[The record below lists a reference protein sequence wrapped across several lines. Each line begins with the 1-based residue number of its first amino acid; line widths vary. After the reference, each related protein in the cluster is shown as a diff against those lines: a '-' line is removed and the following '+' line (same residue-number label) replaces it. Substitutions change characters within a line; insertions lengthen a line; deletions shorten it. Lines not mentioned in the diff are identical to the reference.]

1 MNLPI
6 LNQQIPGPG
15 DDRLVDRLVDGELP
29 DVERRELLLR
39 FENEPDGW
47 RRCALAFLE
56 AQNWRQAFIP
66 LVASDSARPG
76 RGPDAQARKPRPWHA
91 VGRLTGLAA
100 GLAAAFVL
108 GWAVERN
115 SFRSRTDGLSER
127 NEFPSTASSES
138 EQPAPVKLPTPESK
152 PSRPAELALL
162 DPILKGWEQRG
173 YSVETERRLVSM
185 KSKDGR
191 KLNVPVQEIRLRYIG
206 NHTY

>member
-6 LNQQIPGPG
+6 ENQQTPGPG

-56 AQNWRQAFIP
+56 AQNWRQAFAS
-66 LVASDSARPG
+66 VAATAAATARPVL
-76 RGPDAQARKPRPWHA
+76 PDSQDRKRSFWRPVA
-91 VGRLTGLAA
+91 RLTAIAA
-100 GLAAAFVL
+100 GLVAAFVL
-108 GWAVERN
+108 G
-115 SFRSRTDGLSER
+115 RSYYGGPEEPAASD
-127 NEFPSTASSES
+127 PVAQQTASSES
-138 EQPAPVKLPTPESK
+138 QQPAPVKLPAPEAK

-191 KLNVPVQEIRLRYIG
+191 KLDVPVQEIRLRYIG